1 MDPKLFGTRNWFNR
15 RQFFRKLEW
24 GAWFQDDSSLLHLLC
39 SLFLLLLHQLH
50 LRSSGI
56 RSQRLE
62 MPTLKQCLPSS
73 WMWFLY
79 SIYQKKKRKQTWKS
93 LSRVQLFATP
103 RTIHI
108 HPLYYLFIPLNF
120 PSYVWFPIFSII
132 YKNSVVFDKTEAK
145 LSFSKA

>member
-1 MDPKLFGTRNWFNR
+1 MDPKLFGTRNWFNG
-15 RQFFRKLEW
+15 RQFFHKLEW

-62 MPTLKQCLPSS
+62 TPTLKQCLPSS
-73 WMWFLY
+73 WMWFLF
-79 SIYQKKKRKQTWKS
+79 SIKKTKQNKTWKS
-93 LSRVQLFATP
+93 LIRVQLFATP

-108 HPLYYLFIPLNF
+108 YPLYYLFIPLNF